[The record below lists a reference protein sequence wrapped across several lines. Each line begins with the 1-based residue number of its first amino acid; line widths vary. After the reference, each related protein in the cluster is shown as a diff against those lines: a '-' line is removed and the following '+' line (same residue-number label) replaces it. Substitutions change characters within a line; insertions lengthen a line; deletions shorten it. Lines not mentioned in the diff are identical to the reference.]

1 MVSTSDV
8 DRLFLQAVLSR
19 GVMSSK
25 LAQLLWEKSIEAVN
39 CTLKQYRFSRRFLF
53 HLRLSSLERRIKI
66 EVLERQA
73 VLE

>member
-1 MVSTSDV
+1 MVSASDV

-39 CTLKQYRFSRRFLF
+39 GVCHSHLPKHVFSHCQFF
-53 HLRLSSLERRIKI
+53 SLQQL
-66 EVLERQA
+66 LEF
-73 VLE
+73 EI